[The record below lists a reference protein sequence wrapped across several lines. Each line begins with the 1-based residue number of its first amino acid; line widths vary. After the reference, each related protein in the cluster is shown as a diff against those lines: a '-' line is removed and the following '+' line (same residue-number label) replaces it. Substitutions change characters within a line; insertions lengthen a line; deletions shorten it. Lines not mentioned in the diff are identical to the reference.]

1 MRKAFAAF
9 GIALAVAV
17 GTAAIGAQ
25 GAEAEWVDLFDGTSV
40 KNWKVVGDANWSVG
54 RGVVQANKGVGFL
67 VTPSSYKDFEME
79 VGIWT
84 DAAANSGV
92 FLRCQDPTK
101 IGFETCYEVNIF
113 DTRPDPTYGTGSIVN
128 VAKVEPH
135 KYVAAGKWNLLRIS
149 ARGAK
154 LAVNWNGTTIVN
166 VEDSKFAQGPIALQ
180 AAAGVVKFRKVRIK
194 SF

>member
-1 MRKAFAAF
+1 MRM
-9 GIALAVAV
+9 ALAACGILLAV
-17 GTAAIGAQ
+17 GGTAIGVQ
-25 GAEAEWVDLFDGTSV
+25 SAEAEWVDLFDGTTV
-40 KNWKVVGDANWSVG
+40 ENWNVVGDANWSVA

-67 VTPSSYKDFEME
+67 VTPASYKDFEME

-84 DAAANSGV
+84 DTPANAGV

-101 IGFETCYEVNIF
+101 IAFETCYEVNVF
-113 DTRPDPTYGTGSIVN
+113 DTRPDATYGTGAIVN

-149 ARGAK
+149 ARGAR

-166 VEDSKFAQGPIALQ
+166 VEDSRLAEGPIALQ